1 MPMHRMLDQLMI
13 GKAVQ
18 EQVPQRSLPRPRH
31 RGRSVPPWLG
41 CSQTDRTGRLPRG
54 WVPARCDEIVLMT
67 ELPERVRLP
76 ELARLLFD
84 GPNHMTVATV
94 DPDGRPQLSLVWAK
108 TDGDDVLFSTIK
120 GRRKYANLTRDP
132 RATAL
137 VYAAE
142 NPYSYA
148 EVRGSVT
155 IADDP
160 AADLINELALKY
172 TGESFPN
179 RPHEQRVI
187 VRIRPERV
195 VCYQD

>member
-1 MPMHRMLDQLMI
+1 
-13 GKAVQ
+13 
-18 EQVPQRSLPRPRH
+18 
-31 RGRSVPPWLG
+31 
-41 CSQTDRTGRLPRG
+41 
-54 WVPARCDEIVLMT
+54 MT
-67 ELPERVRLP
+67 ELPERVRLT

-120 GRRKYANLTRDP
+120 GRRKYSNLTRDP

-179 RPHEQRVI
+179 RSHEQRVI